1 MDLSARARRF
11 LCVAVATAVITS
23 LGSMTG
29 TATAATSQ
37 TFFVATT
44 GNDANPGT
52 SAQPLR
58 TLAAA
63 QGKVRQALTANIA
76 PSVQVAGGT
85 YELSQTLRFGIA
97 DSGTA
102 ATPVAWQAAPGQQV
116 TIAGGRLVTTPWSAD
131 PTRSGVFTTQVG
143 AGLTMDGLLVNG
155 KRQVLARFP
164 NVDPTQPILAGFT
177 TLAAIQARAAHW
189 AHPEL
194 ADLRALHCNTW
205 GGASFRVNG
214 RNADGTLALTWVGD
228 NNRQAACGN
237 PALPMDPNHVVAEN
251 VLEELDTPGE
261 FYYDKTA
268 GTLYFWPPA
277 GTNLAQATV
286 QTAEQDELIHIEGTA
301 SSQPAHDITFAG
313 FTFTA
318 THRTLFDHTY
328 EPLQLG
334 DWAVARTGAFYTKN
348 AQNIAVT
355 NSVFDQLGGNG
366 VFMDGFNSGNVVSN
380 NKFRSLGATDVQ
392 TVGSRAAVR
401 DPSTW
406 ANPVRT
412 LDDTTPGPKTQDYPR
427 NITIQGNDMA
437 DNGQFEKESAGVNI
451 SMSQGIRVL
460 GNSIHGSPRACLN
473 INDGTWGGDLI
484 QGNDI
489 FDCVKE
495 TGDHGP
501 INAWGRDRFWSLN
514 ASDATQKQ
522 DALLDVVQP
531 NVIDHN
537 RIWHNSEWNID
548 LDDGSSNY
556 RLTNNLLLNAG
567 IKLRDGFDRTVQN
580 NILVNGSIF
589 EQVSHA
595 NDGDVIQH
603 NITVSAQAYSLT
615 QSDPATAKYTADNN
629 LFWNN
634 GNAVAGLNGT
644 WSANGLD
651 AHSRTA
657 DPAFANGSPFT
668 NPSMLDYT
676 VGSGSPALALGF
688 TNFAMNF
695 GVAGA
700 PTPPPVNF
708 PGGTTGTGITAQPEP
723 LMGATVTSIFS
734 AAIQSSVGLGDTNG
748 VYLQTV
754 PSTSYAGTN
763 GLKAGDVIRAINGKQ
778 VTDRNSFWAVY
789 QALAGGASMN
799 LTIWRNQANTTAT
812 FAKSTTAE
820 ELNDTAGVV
829 YTGTG
834 WDWKN
839 AGRGGSGSFVNDVW
853 ASTHIGDSYTIS
865 FNGTGIDLITETNSD
880 EGNVDIF
887 IDGVLDRTVNC
898 ATSTRVFQ
906 SQVYSKRGLTPG
918 PHTLKAVMRTGTYLI
933 SDAFR
938 IALT

>member
-1 MDLSARARRF
+1 MAHQRSSRWF
-11 LCVAVATAVITS
+11 VGIVVATAALTS
-23 LGSMTG
+23 FGSV
-29 TATAATSQ
+29 TATAAAATSQ
-37 TFFVATT
+37 TFFVATN

-52 SAQPLR
+52 SAAQPLR
-58 TLAAA
+58 TLGAA
-63 QGKVRQALTANIA
+63 QAKVRQALTANIA

-85 YELSQTLRFGIA
+85 YQLSQALRFGVA
-97 DSGTA
+97 DSGSA
-102 ATPVAWQAAPGQQV
+102 SAPVAWRAAAGQQV
-116 TIAGGRLVTTPWSAD
+116 TIAGGRLVTGSWSPD
-131 PTRSGVFTTQVG
+131 PKRPGVLTTQVG

-155 KRQVLARFP
+155 QRQVLARFP
-164 NVDPTQPILAGFT
+164 NVDPTQQVLAGST

-228 NNRQAACGN
+228 NNREAACSN
-237 PALPMDPNHVVAEN
+237 PALPMDTNHVVAEN
-251 VLEELDTPGE
+251 VLEELDAPGE
-261 FYYDKTA
+261 WYYDKTA
-268 GTLYFWPPA
+268 GTLYFFPPA
-277 GTNLAQATV
+277 GVNPAQATV
-286 QTAEQDELIHIEGTA
+286 QTAEQDELIHVEGA
-301 SSQPAHDITFAG
+301 SSGQPAHDITFAG

-366 VFMDGFNSGNVVSN
+366 VFMDGFNSGNMVAN
-380 NKFRSLGATDVQ
+380 NRFRSLGATDVQ
-392 TVGSRAAVR
+392 TVGSEAAVR

-412 LDDTTPGPKTQDYPR
+412 LNDTTPGPKTQDYPR

-501 INAWGRDRFWSLN
+501 INAWGRDRFWPLN

-522 DALLDVVQP
+522 FALLDVVQP

-537 RIWHNSEWNID
+537 RIWHNSEWTID

-556 RLTNNLLLNAG
+556 QLTNNLLLNAG
-567 IKLRDGFDRTVQN
+567 IKLRDGFDRTVKN

-603 NITVSAQAYSLT
+603 NITLSAQAYSLT
-615 QSDPATAKYTADNN
+615 QSDPATAKYTADDN
-629 LFWNN
+629 LFWDN
-634 GNAVAGLNGT
+634 GNAVAGLGGN
-644 WSANGLD
+644 WSGNGLD
-651 AHSRTA
+651 THSRVA

-676 VGSGSPALALGF
+676 VSAGSPALGLGF
-688 TNFAMNF
+688 TNFAMNTF
-695 GVAGA
+695 GVPGA

-708 PGGTTGTGITAQPEP
+708 PGVTSTGITAQQEP
-723 LMGATVTSIFS
+723 LMGATVTSIWS
-734 AAIQSSVGLGDTNG
+734 TAIQSSVGLGDTNG

-763 GLKAGDVIRAINGKQ
+763 GLKAGDVIRAINGTQ
-778 VTDRNSFWAVY
+778 VTDRNSFWTVY
-789 QALAGGASMN
+789 QALAGGASMK
-799 LTIWRNQANTTAT
+799 LTIWRNQANTTVT
-812 FAKSTTAE
+812 FAKSTAAE

-829 YTGTG
+829 YTGSG

-839 AGRGGSGSFVNDVW
+839 SSRGGNSSFMNDVW
-853 ASTHIGDSYTIS
+853 ASTHIGDSYTIA

-880 EGNVDIF
+880 EGQVDVF

-898 ATSTRVFQ
+898 ATATRVFQ
-906 SQVYSKRGLTPG
+906 SQVYSRSGLSAG
-918 PHTLKAVMRTGTYLI
+918 PHTLKAVMRSGTYLI
-933 SDAFR
+933 ADAFR
-938 IALT
+938 VT